1 MTKETVIKLRK
12 EFHNLPG
19 KERGVAL
26 PISIMG
32 PTTSYKFSEAECCF
46 IWDDTNEVVYIVMPN
61 TVPTNTLD
69 SRVYPMSILTMDY
82 EAITFMSVPTDRLC
96 LDNFLKDKVSKGLT
110 NEETRKRYFKDMTD
124 IFDERTYFMGEP
136 SPTTEKRG
144 MRPDD
149 EIVDKGATK
158 FL

>member
-12 EFHNLPG
+12 ELHNLPG

-32 PTTSYKFSEAECCF
+32 PTTNYKFSEAECCF
-46 IWDDTNEVVYIVMPN
+46 IWDDANEVVYIVRSN
-61 TVPTNTLD
+61 TTPVNTLD
-69 SRVYPMSILTMDY
+69 SRVYPMNILVMDY
-82 EAITFMSVPTDRLC
+82 ESITFMSVPTDRLC
-96 LDNFLKDKVSKGLT
+96 LDNFFKDKVSKGLT

-144 MRPDD
+144 MCPDD
-149 EIVDKGATK
+149 EIVDKDATK